1 MSGRI
6 DAITPLNPSA
16 DAERVVE
23 DFSALVARSG
33 VVMRVRRENVLY
45 LGPAVRFDVLELGDL
60 SHLHV
65 HALMTILLRTPGLK
79 VEMTVPLRR
88 EPFVLPLDVQDC
100 IHWFRS
106 DRGTS
111 APRLWSAFNRV
122 VDLLRVDP

>member
-23 DFSALVARSG
+23 DFSALVARAG

-79 VEMTVPLRR
+79 VEMTVSLRR
-88 EPFVLPLDVQDC
+88 EPFLLPHDVQDC

-106 DRGTS
+106 DRGSS

-122 VDLLRVDP
+122 VDLLRVDR